1 MKRQQTQYKLT
12 HAEFKRKFLPLQR
25 ALFREAFRL
34 LCDRFDAEDAVQN
47 LYLRLWERRGEL
59 VRIVSPENYCYT
71 LLRNICI
78 DRIRQLK
85 VRDEEHVPIDEIP
98 DTAPPDV
105 EVSET
110 RQCIEQFLGSV
121 PELQRKI
128 VQMRINGCSYEEIEE
143 ITGLSAVNV
152 RVIVSR
158 IRKQFRDYYNNVL

>member
-1 MKRQQTQYKLT
+1 MSDFKDIWLPYSVRFYRVAYHLLESQQ
-12 HAEFKRKFLPLQR
+12 
-25 ALFREAFRL
+25 
-34 LCDRFDAEDAVQN
+34 DAEDAVQN

-59 VRIVSPENYCYT
+59 GSIVSPENYCYT

-98 DTAPPDV
+98 DIVPPDV

>member
-1 MKRQQTQYKLT
+1 M
-12 HAEFKRKFLPLQR
+12 
-25 ALFREAFRL
+25 FREAFRL

-47 LYLRLWERRGEL
+47 LYLRLWERRSEL
-59 VRIVSPENYCYT
+59 GSIVSPENYCYT

-98 DTAPPDV
+98 DIVPPDV